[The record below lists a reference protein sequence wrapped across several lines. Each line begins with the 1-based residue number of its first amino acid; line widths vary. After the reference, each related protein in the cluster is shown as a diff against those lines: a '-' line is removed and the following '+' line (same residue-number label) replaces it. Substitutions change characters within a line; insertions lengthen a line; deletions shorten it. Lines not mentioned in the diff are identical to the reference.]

1 MATRLFSTLVPT
13 IAASAPGCPTPT
25 IIEYVRKA
33 AIEAC
38 ERTLFWRYRTGNIAL
53 TPLQSTYSYPS
64 LVDGVTPLAAE
75 VHAVFDATLVDGPS
89 LEPLTLDT
97 ALKRFPK
104 WDSTDQASQPQ
115 VFCQINTTQYILL
128 PKPETGSTYN
138 LVLTLAIKPTKSAT
152 NMDEAVFNELEE
164 AIVHNTLQRLLMLPN
179 QNWSD
184 REAAAYHM
192 RQYLSKLTERRARA
206 NLGNMRGAMSVR
218 IPPFG
223 A

>member
-1 MATRLFSTLVPT
+1 
-13 IAASAPGCPTPT
+13 
-25 IIEYVRKA
+25 
-33 AIEAC
+33 
-38 ERTLFWRYRTGNIAL
+38 
-53 TPLQSTYSYPS
+53 
-64 LVDGVTPLAAE
+64 
-75 VHAVFDATLVDGPS
+75 
-89 LEPLTLDT
+89 
-97 ALKRFPK
+97 
-104 WDSTDQASQPQ
+104 
-115 VFCQINTTQYILL
+115 
-128 PKPETGSTYN
+128 
-138 LVLTLAIKPTKSAT
+138 
-152 NMDEAVFNELEE
+152 MDEAVFNELEE